1 MNKFIIAIISIAIL
15 SLMNSCS
22 ILKGRIETVKADKV
36 SGEKIKHEKPVIKKP
51 VAGDPVVARWGPAL
65 WAEAR
70 VTSIDDGI
78 NEAKVAWEDG
88 SSPSNVAIAD
98 VFQVPIAGGA
108 ISVEPGDYTLV
119 KSTTD
124 HWWNE
129 AEVKEVN
136 GTVVK
141 ARIINGGEIVNL
153 PGEKVL
159 VVSDAVAADIKDSAD
174 RQKFLDTAHEQRPAT
189 PEGYTP
195 NVGDRILGEWTT
207 NAWYGGKVKSVVDGK
222 ALIVWENGM
231 SPDKAAFEK
240 IVPFPTATNSAETP
254 QIGDYVLLKPTGGN
268 PKAAWVYGQVTSISG
283 RGVEAKSI
291 DFGTHEYAHGEFVV
305 LRK

>member
-1 MNKFIIAIISIAIL
+1 MNKFIVAIL
-15 SLMNSCS
+15 SLAILTLMNSCS

-36 SGEKIKHEKPVIKKP
+36 SEEKTKREKPVVKKP
-51 VAGDPVVARWGPAL
+51 IAGDPVIARWGPAL
-65 WAEAR
+65 WAEGR

-78 NEAKVAWEDG
+78 NEAKIAWEDG

-98 VFQVPIAGGA
+98 VFQVPTAGGA
-108 ISVEPGDYTLV
+108 IVVEPGDYTLV
-119 KSTTD
+119 KSSTD

-159 VVSDAVAADIKDSAD
+159 VVGDAVAADIKDSAD
-174 RQKFLDTAHEQRPAT
+174 RQKFLDTAHEQRPT
-189 PEGYTP
+189 VPDGYTP

-207 NAWYGGKVKSVVDGK
+207 NAWYGGRVKSVTDGK

-231 SPDKAAFEK
+231 SPDQAAFEK
-240 IVPFPTATNSAETP
+240 IVPFPTVTNSVTAPET
-254 QIGDYVLLKPTGGN
+254 GDYVLLKPTGGN
-268 PKAAWVYGQVTSISG
+268 PKAAWVYGQVTAVST
-283 RGVEAKSI
+283 RGIEAKSM
-291 DFGTHEYAHGEFVV
+291 DFGTREYATGDFVV
-305 LRK
+305 LKK